1 MTKKQ
6 YESYIIID
14 GNLDDNAI
22 EEEIKKYESLLSK
35 NEVEIKEVVRIGRRR
50 LAYPILKR
58 LNGFYVCFDILASP
72 NLISRLERSYKLDES
87 ILRYLSIHVSEKTK
101 KEKEEHFRNKA
112 IMQSKFEEA
121 KEKQENSTPPAGD
134 NLKVEKPEELVKE
147 TV

>member
-22 EEEIKKYESLLSK
+22 EEEIKKYENLLTK

-58 LNGFYVCFDILASP
+58 LNGFYVCFDILAST
-72 NLISRLERSYKLDES
+72 NLVTKLERTYKLDDS
-87 ILRYLSIHVSEKTK
+87 ILRYLTIHVSARTK
-101 KEKEEHFRNKA
+101 KEKEEHFKNKA
-112 IMQSKFEEA
+112 LMQSKFEEA
-121 KEKQENSTPPAGD
+121 KEKQENSSPKENTNAEPQ
-134 NLKVEKPEELVKE
+134 EELVKE
-147 TV
+147 TT